1 MDAVATALKD
11 TAKVD
16 ISSLDKPAE
25 TPEEKKEEG
34 MMMEGDAMMEGGD
47 DAMMEGDMMMEDKM
61 ADMEGLAK
69 TVFDPYKDD
78 AGSYDGLANL
88 PALLLKLMVQHEYF
102 GDSVRAQLI
111 LWEFNE
117 GD

>member
-16 ISSLDKPAE
+16 ITSLDKPAE
-25 TPEEKKEEG
+25 TPAMEEG
-34 MMMEGDAMMEGGD
+34 MMMEGEAMMMEGGD
-47 DAMMEGDMMMEDKM
+47 DMMMEGEMMDGEKM

-88 PALLLKLMVQHEYF
+88 PSLLLKLMVQHEYF

-111 LWEFNE
+111 QWEFNE